1 MTILS
6 TLVVVALGCASCG
19 SQNRPNS
26 EDQMVET
33 GTEQTTKD
41 MKSFI
46 AIFEI
51 PVTDMPR
58 AVTFYQTIL
67 SITIEKFEMQGLEI
81 GAFPSEGQSVF
92 GVLMKGE
99 DYLPSANGVT
109 IYLDGGN
116 DLQVVLDKVG
126 KSGGTVLMP
135 KTAHADESG
144 FFALLLDTEGN
155 RIGLH
160 SPN

>member
-1 MTILS
+1 
-6 TLVVVALGCASCG
+6 
-19 SQNRPNS
+19 
-26 EDQMVET
+26 
-33 GTEQTTKD
+33 
-41 MKSFI
+41 MKNFI

-51 PVTDMPR
+51 PVTDMSR
-58 AVTFYQTIL
+58 AMAFYQTIL
-67 SITIEKFEMQGLEI
+67 NITIEQFEMQGLEI

-99 DYLPSANGVT
+99 DNLPSANGVT

-116 DLQVVLDKVG
+116 DLQVVLDKVE

-160 SPN
+160 SPG